1 MSDATLARIGLL
13 RRRFGVAI
21 APVLSVHIR
30 SIQAS
35 LQDRA
40 LKLVEGCSVGHAQIP
55 SVPCSGTNGSKLGRV
70 ASAMAA
76 HQEVEPDKSP
86 V

>member
-1 MSDATLARIGLL
+1 MRIDLSY
-13 RRRFGVAI
+13 RRFEVAI
-21 APVLSVHIR
+21 APVLNIHIR
-30 SIQAS
+30 CIEAS

-40 LKLVEGCSVGHAQIP
+40 LKLLEGCPVGHAQVP
-55 SVPCSGTNGSKLGRV
+55 SVPCSGPDGSKLGRV

-76 HQEVEPDKSP
+76 HQEVELDKSP

>member
-1 MSDATLARIGLL
+1 MFRQRLMWIGLSC
-13 RRRFGVAI
+13 RRFGVAI
-21 APVLSVHIR
+21 ALVLNVHIR
-30 SIQAS
+30 CVQAS

-40 LKLVEGCSVGHAQIP
+40 LKLLEGCPVNHAQVK
-55 SVPCSGTNGSKLGRV
+55 SVPGRGPDGSKLGRV
-70 ASAMAA
+70 ASAVAA